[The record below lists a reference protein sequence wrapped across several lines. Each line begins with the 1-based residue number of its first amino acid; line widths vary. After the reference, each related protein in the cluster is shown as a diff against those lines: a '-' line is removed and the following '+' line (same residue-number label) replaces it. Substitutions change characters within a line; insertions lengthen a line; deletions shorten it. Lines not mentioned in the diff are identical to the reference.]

1 MIKDLTKF
9 NRDLK
14 NIVTWILEEMPHSK
28 KRVLLNALERNFELT
43 SSWILVFTLPTSVKM
58 QEDLISGFNSSK
70 YFVIVT
76 TGVQIKMI
84 SQPENCS
91 FTQSVTSS
99 NTPSF
104 CA

>member
-43 SSWILVFTLPTSVKM
+43 SSWIL
-58 QEDLISGFNSSK
+58 E
-70 YFVIVT
+70 
-76 TGVQIKMI
+76 
-84 SQPENCS
+84 
-91 FTQSVTSS
+91 
-99 NTPSF
+99 
-104 CA
+104 AH